1 MIKYDRLWEYMDKA
15 GVSQYRLVKSGIS
28 NSTITRLKRNETV
41 NTETIGKL
49 CGILNC
55 EVEDIM
61 EDVKE

>member
-1 MIKYDRLWEYMDKA
+1 MIRYDRLWEYMEKT
-15 GVSQYRLVKSGIS
+15 GMTQYRLVKLGIS